1 MQFIKTRDVKDPVRN
16 PSENAGIDFYIPENN
31 EEFRGDFKKKNPYA

>member
-1 MQFIKTRDVKDPVRN
+1 MQFIKTRDVKDPVRVVE
-16 PSENAGIDFYIPENN
+16 ENAGIDLFIPENN